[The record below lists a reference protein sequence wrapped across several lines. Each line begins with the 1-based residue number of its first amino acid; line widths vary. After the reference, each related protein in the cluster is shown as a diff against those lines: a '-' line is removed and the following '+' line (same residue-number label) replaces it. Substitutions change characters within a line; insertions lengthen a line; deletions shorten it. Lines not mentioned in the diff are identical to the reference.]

1 MPFPSGLRNQVNI
14 MPLYK
19 TIHFSSTTQIFVWE
33 ITESFEQLNNEVQ
46 LNEKNCIRL
55 EGMKSEM
62 HQRGF
67 LSVRKLLQTAGYTD
81 FDLYYDEL
89 GKPHLKDD
97 KYISITHSHNFSAI
111 IVSDETVGID
121 IELQRDKI
129 IRIADKFVDEE
140 FSFLDQNDLE
150 SYIKKLTVIWG
161 AKEAIFKIRNEKG
174 ISFKEHIKV
183 KPFCLDDT
191 KAKAE
196 LHFDGIVIDFELF
209 YEEIEGFGLVY
220 AFQKESGE

>member
-1 MPFPSGLRNQVNI
+1 

-19 TIHFSSTTQIFVWE
+19 TIHFSSTTQIFVWK

-55 EGMKSEM
+55 DGMKSEM

-111 IVSDETVGID
+111 IVSNKTVGID
-121 IELQRDKI
+121 IELQREKI
-129 IRIADKFVDEE
+129 IRIADKFVDTE
-140 FSFLDQNDLE
+140 FSYLDQSDLE
-150 SYIKKLTVIWG
+150 SYIKKLTIIWG

-174 ISFKEHIKV
+174 ISFKDHIKV
-183 KPFCLDDT
+183 QAFRLDDI

-196 LHFDGIVIDFELF
+196 LHFDGIVMDFELF

-220 AFQKESGE
+220 AFEKESGNRS

>member
-1 MPFPSGLRNQVNI
+1 MSFPSGLGNQVNI

-19 TIHFSSTTQIFVWE
+19 TIRFSSTTQIFVWK
-33 ITESFEQLNNEVQ
+33 ITESFEQLNDEVQ

-67 LSVRKLLQTAGYTD
+67 LSVRKLLQIAGYTD
-81 FDLYYDEL
+81 FDLYYDEF
-89 GKPHLKDD
+89 GKPHLTDD

-129 IRIADKFVDEE
+129 IRIADKFVDTE
-140 FSFLDQNDLE
+140 FSYLDKNDLE

-174 ISFKEHIKV
+174 ISFKEHIEV
-183 KPFCLDDT
+183 QSFELEATDT
-191 KAKAE
+191 NAF
-196 LHFDGIVIDFELF
+196 LHFDNLIKDFKVCF
-209 YEEIEGFGLVY
+209 EEIENFGLVY
-220 AFQKESGE
+220 AFEK